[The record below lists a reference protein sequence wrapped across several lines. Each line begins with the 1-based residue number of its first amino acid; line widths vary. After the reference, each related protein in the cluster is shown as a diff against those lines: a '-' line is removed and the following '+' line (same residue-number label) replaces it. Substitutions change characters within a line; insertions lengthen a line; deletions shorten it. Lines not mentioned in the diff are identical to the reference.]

1 MKQGAVARYQ
11 FILPVNG
18 TTIRLCVKERRI
30 VFYASIRISNPN
42 SAFYDYKLEVEN
54 LIKAEERCGE
64 VYEQGTP
71 TIDDINTTGKRQAP
85 TELED
90 LSDTTLYMSVEG
102 IEEKNTFDLESTVG
116 DTTGKNVHN
125 NRKWLQCFSR
135 VLMGGFLEPT
145 HIHSSLSIYAESVPV
160 EVPSGYPPHT
170 PSEGEEDDTAFFWAL
185 VGGGAG
191 GGILVILVSIVVVGW
206 IAWAIKQYTTG
217 NKRKNYLLLIKY
229 VISSFL
235 FMVVVSKF

>member
-18 TTIRLCVKERRI
+18 TTIRLCVKEGRI

-64 VYEQGTP
+64 VFVENEQGTP
-71 TIDDINTTGKRQAP
+71 TTDDINTNGKRQAP

-125 NRKWLQCFSR
+125 YRKWLQCFSR
-135 VLMGGFLEPT
+135 VLMGFFLEPT
-145 HIHSSLSIYAESVPV
+145 RIYV
-160 EVPSGYPPHT
+160 YT
-170 PSEGEEDDTAFFWAL
+170 LLT
-185 VGGGAG
+185 
-191 GGILVILVSIVVVGW
+191 ILLCRASPC
-206 IAWAIKQYTTG
+206 
-217 NKRKNYLLLIKY
+217 
-229 VISSFL
+229 
-235 FMVVVSKF
+235 